1 MDNQALGVLL
11 ISDDAESALVIRAIL
26 DENGDADAACFELK
40 WAETLWDALEHLA
53 GHPVHV
59 VLADIASGQNGDL
72 DVIRAVKA
80 VGRDVPI
87 VALTDGDKT
96 RHALQAIQN
105 NAHDC
110 LPKRQLSRPL
120 LRRSLKY
127 AVDRQ
132 QLEDRISHV
141 ASRDP
146 LTGIP
151 NRTSFLRHVEQSLA
165 RGQHDVGYSFGLLF
179 LDLDHF
185 HKVNDSLGHE
195 CGDELLIEFS
205 RRLQRCVR
213 TGDVVARFGSDE
225 FTILLNDIDDS
236 SSAIEIADR
245 IQDEMQTP
253 ITVADQQVV
262 ATTSIGICLS
272 EIGYADASGMLRDAN
287 TAMHRVKANGRA
299 RHQVFDRTMRDRAVA
314 RLNIEKDLRWAVDH
328 EALRL
333 VYQPIVRL
341 DQCRI
346 AGFEALVRLDYPDQ
360 GFVSPGEFIP
370 LAEETGLIIPIG
382 RWVIHEACRQLR
394 DWHAQFPANPPL
406 SLSVNLSSKEL
417 SQSDLISYLDH
428 VVMETGVD
436 PRCLDLEITESAI
449 IENDEVASAVFRE
462 LVARGIGLS
471 IDDFGMGYSSLSY
484 LHRFPFDTLKI
495 DRSFVDRLGHAHEDS
510 DAFVRTIVA
519 LGKNLGMEV
528 VAEGIETKEQ
538 LSRLAQLRCEYGQ
551 GYLFSEPVET
561 DIVRSLLDSEFT
573 PSLRSVCAE
582 TQEREPNQETGSSR
596 ETVKPLLAQ
605 GEGRCDAVTTELAA
619 HSSLP
624 P

>member
-1 MDNQALGVLL
+1 MDNEALGVLL
-11 ISDDAESALVIRAIL
+11 ISDDEESARSVGAIL
-26 DENGDADAACFELK
+26 HEHDEFDSPLFELK
-40 WAETLWDALEHLA
+40 WAKTFWDALAHLA
-53 GHPVHV
+53 GNPVHV
-59 VLADIASGQNGDL
+59 VLADTTSDQNGDL
-72 DVIRAVKA
+72 DVINGVKA
-80 VGRDVPI
+80 VGQDIPI
-87 VALTDGDKT
+87 VALTDGGKT
-96 RHALQAIQN
+96 GRDLQNDVQ
-105 NAHDC
+105 DC
-110 LPKRQLSRPL
+110 LPKRHLTRL
-120 LRRSLKY
+120 LLCRSLKY

-141 ASRDP
+141 ASRDA

-151 NRTSFLRHVEQSLA
+151 NRAAFLRHVEQSLA
-165 RGQHDVGYSFGLLF
+165 RGEHEFGYSFGLMF

-213 TGDVVARFGSDE
+213 AGDVVARFGSDE
-225 FTILLNDIDDS
+225 FTILLNDVDEPNI
-236 SSAIEIADR
+236 AVEVADR

-253 ITVADQQVV
+253 IMVDGQQVV

-272 EIGYADASGMLRDAN
+272 KIGYEDAGGMLRDAN
-287 TAMHRVKANGRA
+287 TAMHSVKTNGRA
-299 RHQVFDRTMRDRAVA
+299 RHQVFDRTMRDLAVA

-328 EALRL
+328 EVFRL
-333 VYQPIVRL
+333 VYQPVVRL

-346 AGFEALVRLDYPDQ
+346 TGFEALVRLDHPDR
-360 GFVSPGEFIP
+360 GVVSPAEFIP

-382 RWVIHEACRQLR
+382 RWVIREACRQLR
-394 DWHAQFPANPPL
+394 DWHAQFPADPPL
-406 SLSVNLSSKEL
+406 SLSINLSSKEL
-417 SQSDLISYLDH
+417 SQSDLVSYIDDAIA
-428 VVMETGVD
+428 EFGID

-449 IENDEVASAVFRE
+449 IENDEVATGVFQE
-462 LVARGIGLS
+462 LVARGIRLS

-484 LHRFPFDTLKI
+484 LHRFAFDTLKI

-538 LSRLAQLRCEYGQ
+538 LSRLAQLQCEYGQ
-551 GYLFSEPVET
+551 GYLFSKPVET
-561 DIVRSLLDSEFT
+561 DSVYSLLDPDFIRN
-573 PSLRSVCAE
+573 LRSVCAE
-582 TQEREPNQETGSSR
+582 AQKREPDQETGLLR
-596 ETVKPLLAQ
+596 ETINESLLAQ
-605 GEGRCDAVTTELAA
+605 GEGQCDAVATELAPA
-619 HSSLP
+619 SGIP